1 MSQVLVV
8 LVGQMGVGK
17 TTVGRLVADRLALPF
32 YDCDARIEEITGRT
46 SKEIALSDG
55 VPALHLLE
63 LSVLLS
69 AIEQA
74 PAVIAAAAS
83 VVDSQTG
90 RDAIREAATCVW
102 IDRVPDIT
110 AQPGEDHRRNVDAGE
125 HLERRRPIYQDLA
138 NLTLT
143 GPGSAP
149 EYANRVVE
157 FLGDNL

>member
-1 MSQVLVV
+1 
-8 LVGQMGVGK
+8 MGVGK

-32 YDCDARIEEITGRT
+32 YDCDAQIEEITGRT

-69 AIEQA
+69 AIGQA

-83 VVDSQTG
+83 VVDTPTG
-90 RDAIREAATCVW
+90 RDAIRGATCVW
-102 IDRVPDIT
+102 IDRVPDIS
-110 AQPGEDHRRNVDAGE
+110 AQRGEDHRRSVDAGE
-125 HLERRRPIYQDLA
+125 DLKRRRPIYQDLA
-138 NLTLT
+138 SLTLT
-143 GPGSAP
+143 GPGSAQ

>member
-1 MSQVLVV
+1 MNPDLVV

-32 YDCDARIEEITGRT
+32 YDCDAQIEEITGRT

-69 AIEQA
+69 AIGQA

-83 VVDSQTG
+83 VVDTPTG
-90 RDAIREAATCVW
+90 RDAIRGATCVW
-102 IDRVPDIT
+102 IDRVPDIS
-110 AQPGEDHRRNVDAGE
+110 AQRGEDHRRSVDAGE
-125 HLERRRPIYQDLA
+125 DLERRRPIYQELA

-143 GPGSAP
+143 GPGPAQ

-157 FLGDNL
+157 FLGDTL

>member
-1 MSQVLVV
+1 
-8 LVGQMGVGK
+8 MGVGK

-32 YDCDARIEEITGRT
+32 YDCDAQIEEITGRT
-46 SKEIALSDG
+46 SKEIARSDG

-63 LSVLLS
+63 LSVLMS
-69 AIEQA
+69 ALEHA

-90 RDAIREAATCVW
+90 RDAIREATCVW
-102 IDRVPDIT
+102 IDRVPDLT
-110 AQPGEDHRRNVDAGE
+110 ARPGEDHRRSVDADE

-138 NLTLT
+138 NLVLT
-143 GPGSAP
+143 GPGTAQ

-157 FLGDNL
+157 YLGDSF

>member
-1 MSQVLVV
+1 MNPDLVV

-17 TTVGRLVADRLALPF
+17 TTVGRLVADRLGLPF
-32 YDCDARIEEITGRT
+32 YDSDAQIEEITGRT
-46 SKEIALSDG
+46 SKEISLSDG

-74 PAVIAAAAS
+74 PTVIAAAAS
-83 VVDSQTG
+83 IVDSQRG
-90 RDAIREAATCVW
+90 RDAIREASCVW
-102 IDRVPDIT
+102 IDRVPDIN
-110 AQPGEDHRRNVDAGE
+110 ARSGEDHRRSVDAGE
-125 HLERRRPIYQDLA
+125 DLERRRPIYQDLA
-138 NLTLT
+138 TLTLT
-143 GPGSAP
+143 GPGSAQ